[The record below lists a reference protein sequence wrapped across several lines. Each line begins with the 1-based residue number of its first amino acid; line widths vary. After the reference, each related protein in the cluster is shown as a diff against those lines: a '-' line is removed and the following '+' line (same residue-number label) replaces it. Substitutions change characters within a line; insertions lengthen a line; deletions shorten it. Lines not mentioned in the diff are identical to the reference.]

1 MNKRKVIAL
10 LSILLIAGAA
20 FSFIK
25 SQQKKNQSIGRVNE
39 ITAMISKN
47 RTELL
52 THYQNRYELLI
63 KWSKQSKV
71 PLPAELIA
79 YQGELNTESEL
90 VSFDQLQNKI
100 SEQFNYLLKTST
112 SLAKNIRELQLIEEK
127 INKTRNEYHLLSFEA
142 DDLIEKYNTG
152 QTQIPV
158 FPSEKM
164 LHQLKK

>member
-25 SQQKKNQSIGRVNE
+25 SQQKKNESISRVNE

-47 RTELL
+47 RSELL
-52 THYQNRYELLI
+52 THYQNRFELLT

-71 PLPAELIA
+71 MMPPELNA

-90 VSFDQLQNKI
+90 IAFDQLQNKI
-100 SEQFNYLLKTST
+100 SEQFNLLLKTST
-112 SLAKNIRELQLIEEK
+112 LAAKNIRELQLIEEK
-127 INKTRNEYHLLSFEA
+127 INKTRNEYHQLSFEA
-142 DDLIEKYNTG
+142 DDLIEKYNTS
-152 QTQIPV
+152 QTMIPV